1 MPLRKSLVSVK
12 GSAMKNGGA
21 VVPENVASHEVFF
34 FWDSF
39 LVGAGVKPL
48 YLRGKGPR
56 PRRVIS

>member
-1 MPLRKSLVSVK
+1 LPLRKSLVSVK

-39 LVGAGVKPL
+39 LVGAGVNLFTCAEKA
-48 YLRGKGPR
+48 
-56 PRRVIS
+56 RVRAGS